1 MSLGGSVWGSDVS
14 LISPDLK
21 APALVCRGLQV
32 SAGSRVV
39 LEGLDLEVGPGDSV
53 AIMGPSGSGKTTL
66 LHCIAGLAVP
76 DDGEVVVNGRAMSH
90 LSDRQRARLRLDRI
104 GVVFQFGELLA
115 ELSVRE
121 NVELPLRLRG
131 VHDRGIVQDVLAR
144 LGLEDRA
151 GSWPG
156 ELSGGEV
163 QRVAIARAIVGRPSL
178 LLADE
183 PTGALD
189 EDLSHVV
196 TEMLCE
202 AAEHLGAAL
211 VVATHDSAVAAAMD
225 RTLRLRRGKLEEA

>member
-1 MSLGGSVWGSDVS
+1 M
-14 LISPDLK
+14 K
-21 APALVCRGLQV
+21 APALLCRGLRV
-32 SAGSRVV
+32 SAGGRVV
-39 LEGLDLEVGPGDSV
+39 LEGVDLEVGAGESV

-66 LHCIAGLAVP
+66 LHCIAGLHVP
-76 DDGEVVVNGRAMSH
+76 DDGEIVVNGRAMSH
-90 LSDRQRARLRLDRI
+90 LSDRQRGDLRLDHI

-131 VHDRGIVQDVLAR
+131 ANDRGVVEDVLAR
-144 LGLEDRA
+144 LGLDDRA
-151 GSWPG
+151 TSWPG

-189 EDLSHVV
+189 EDLSHLV
-196 TEMLCE
+196 TEMLRE

-211 VVATHDSAVAAAMD
+211 VVATHDSSVAVAMD
-225 RTLRLRRGKLEEA
+225 RTLRLRRGKIEEA